1 MLNKKCPDL
10 YDIKLYLRAAFFIVI
25 AILYALGDNILMDF
39 LFMKIW
45 FFYVY
50 QLFWLILMLEMAAAF
65 IPKLNSYIACGKV
78 FKMYYKHA
86 NYSVEKL
93 KLDGK
98 KANMRALIVALI
110 WIIILV
116 AIGVFKSYELIDDK
130 FIIFISLFFFLSDQI
145 CINIWCPFKVFI
157 LKNKCCSTC
166 RIFNWGH
173 IMMFTPLFFIISFW
187 TLSLAILSLGIFI
200 YWEIV
205 YFLYPERFSEI
216 SNIALRC
223 DNCNIKCKWGNRD

>member
-1 MLNKKCPDL
+1 M
-10 YDIKLYLRAAFFIVI
+10 KLYLRAIIFIAIVI
-25 AILYALGDNILMDF
+25 MYALGDNILMDF
-39 LFMKIW
+39 LLLKIW

-50 QLFWLILMLEMAAAF
+50 QLFWFILMLELIAAF
-65 IPKLNSYIACGKV
+65 IPKLNTYIACGKV
-78 FKMYYKHA
+78 FRIYYKHA
-86 NYSVEKL
+86 DHSAEML
-93 KLDGK
+93 KIDRR

-116 AIGVFKSYELIDDK
+116 TIGVLKSNNFIDDK

-173 IMMFTPLFFIISFW
+173 IMMFSPLFFILSFW
-187 TLSLAILSLGIFI
+187 TLSLAALSLAIFI
-200 YWEIV
+200 YWEV
-205 YFLYPERFSEI
+205 VCFLHPERFSEI

-223 DNCNIKCKWGNRD
+223 DSCNTKCKWGKRIGYKK